1 MKKSY
6 PKPQKFIPRNPQKY
20 VGDVNNIISRS
31 GLETS
36 YMRYFDMSSNIV
48 QWASE
53 EIVINYI
60 NPFDNKIHRYFPDF
74 YIQTNNGDKFLV
86 EIKPH
91 SQCLEPKQTKGK
103 RQKTLI
109 NEQIT
114 YQINQ
119 SKWKAAT
126 AMCLKNNMKFI
137 VMTEKDL
144 K

>member
-6 PKPQKFIPRNPQKY
+6 PKPQKFIPRNPHKY

-36 YMRYFDMSSNIV
+36 FMLLFDNSTNIV
-48 QWASE
+48 KWCSE
-53 EIVINYI
+53 EIVVPYI
-60 NPFDNKIHRYFPDF
+60 NPFDNKPHRYFVDF
-74 YIQTNNGDKFLV
+74 WVETNKGSKFLV
-86 EIKPH
+86 EIKPY
-91 SQCLEPKQTKGK
+91 SQCVEPRKTQGK
-103 RQKTLI
+103 REKTLI
-109 NEQIT
+109 NEKIT

-119 SKWKAAT
+119 SKWNHAKQFAE
-126 AMCLKNNMKFI
+126 KHGMKFI

>member
-6 PKPQKFIPRNPQKY
+6 PKPTKFIPRNPQKY
-20 VGDVNNIISRS
+20 VGDVNRIISRS

-36 YMRYFDMSSNIV
+36 YMRYFDISSNIV

-74 YIQTNNGDKFLV
+74 YIQTKNGDKFLV

-119 SKWKAAT
+119 SKWKFAKAF
-126 AMCLKNNMKFI
+126 AEKQGMKFI